1 MLVSLHTLYVDSY
14 FQCAVVHIH
23 LIIKVSVQYR
33 ELSQEW
39 AGGVEGGTLEMTDDD
54 VSINV
59 L

>member
-1 MLVSLHTLYVDSY
+1 ML
-14 FQCAVVHIH
+14 FAVCSSVYIH